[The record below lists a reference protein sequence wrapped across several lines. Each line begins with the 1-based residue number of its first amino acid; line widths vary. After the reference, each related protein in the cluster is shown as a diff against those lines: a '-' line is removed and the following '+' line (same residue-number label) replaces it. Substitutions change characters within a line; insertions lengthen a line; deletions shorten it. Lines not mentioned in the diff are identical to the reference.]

1 MFERYTEKARRA
13 IFFGRY
19 EASRYGSPYIET
31 DHLLLGLLRE
41 DRTLAKWF
49 PGVSNVEP
57 GIRTE
62 IEKGTTQGKWIP
74 TSVEIPL
81 SEECKKVLF
90 LAAETSERL
99 GHDQVEP
106 EHLLIGILRVETSRA
121 AQILVARGLKPGPI
135 LERIGKA
142 TGPKIQDEDP
152 SRALLTLEAF
162 LSGLKS
168 LNSED
173 LILFFAKNAQFI
185 DADGK
190 RWNRDEI
197 RKGFETFFAPYG
209 KKNASYVVEATLADT
224 GWLFV
229 ANVRWNNALLA
240 SEQRAWMHR
249 MSVVL
254 VFEENNWEILL
265 AQVTP
270 VDISASR

>member
-1 MFERYTEKARRA
+1 
-13 IFFGRY
+13 
-19 EASRYGSPYIET
+19 
-31 DHLLLGLLRE
+31 
-41 DRTLAKWF
+41 
-49 PGVSNVEP
+49 
-57 GIRTE
+57 
-62 IEKGTTQGKWIP
+62 

-106 EHLLIGILRVETSRA
+106 EHLLIGILRSETSRA

-152 SRALLTLEAF
+152 SRALLTLEGF

-185 DADGK
+185 DAAGK
-190 RWNRDEI
+190 RWN
-197 RKGFETFFAPYG
+197 
-209 KKNASYVVEATLADT
+209 
-224 GWLFV
+224 
-229 ANVRWNNALLA
+229 
-240 SEQRAWMHR
+240 
-249 MSVVL
+249 
-254 VFEENNWEILL
+254 
-265 AQVTP
+265 
-270 VDISASR
+270 